1 MELHSMFMKYQV
13 QYSEDGNLFKLTY
26 AFYTILVNFPKS
38 YFEETE
44 S

>member
-1 MELHSMFMKYQV
+1 MELHSMFTKYKV

-26 AFYTILVNFPKS
+26 AFYTILINFPES
-38 YFEETE
+38 YFEEIE